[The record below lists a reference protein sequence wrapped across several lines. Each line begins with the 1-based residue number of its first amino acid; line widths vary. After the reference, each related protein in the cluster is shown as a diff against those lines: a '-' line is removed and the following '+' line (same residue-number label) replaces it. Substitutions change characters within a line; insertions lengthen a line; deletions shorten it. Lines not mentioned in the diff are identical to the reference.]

1 MRIIAGA
8 AKGRRLRSPS
18 GLGTRPMTER
28 VREAVF
34 SSIAPTVPGA
44 AVLDLYAG
52 TGSLGLEALSRGADR
67 AVFVERDRAALRA
80 LRTNV
85 EAMNLGGEV
94 VAGDVAAYLASARA
108 DDPPTGHGR
117 FSLAFV
123 DPPYGLGEERLEM
136 NLAAAARLL
145 IPGGVLVLHRRQ
157 GESRPETPGLELTRS
172 RAYGTA
178 RIRSY
183 RRIPGDSG

>member
-1 MRIIAGA
+1 
-8 AKGRRLRSPS
+8 
-18 GLGTRPMTER
+18 MTER

-34 SSIAPTVPGA
+34 SSIASAVPGA
-44 AVLDLYAG
+44 GVLDLYAG

-80 LRTNV
+80 LRANV
-85 EAMNLGGEV
+85 ETVNLGGEV
-94 VAGDVAAYLASARA
+94 IAGEVDGYLASVATHEPA
-108 DDPPTGHGR
+108 VPYGR
-117 FSLAFV
+117 FSLVFV
-123 DPPYGLGEERLEM
+123 DPPYKLPRARLEA

-145 IPGGVLVLHRRQ
+145 PPGGVLVLHRRK
-157 GESRPETPGLELTRS
+157 GEPRPETPGLELTRS

-183 RRIPGDSG
+183 RRVRGDSG